1 MKLEI
6 MAKEIK
12 QLKKLSDEDL
22 RQVTGGKEQYPGS
35 HGSCNDPAYK
45 ADNPDE
51 CGSVFDAKTGD
62 SK

>member
-1 MKLEI
+1 
-6 MAKEIK
+6 MAKQKK
-12 QLKKLSDEDL
+12 QFRELSDEEL
-22 RQVTGGKEQYPGS
+22 RQVTGGKEQHPGS

-51 CGSVFDAKTGD
+51 CGSMFNATTGD